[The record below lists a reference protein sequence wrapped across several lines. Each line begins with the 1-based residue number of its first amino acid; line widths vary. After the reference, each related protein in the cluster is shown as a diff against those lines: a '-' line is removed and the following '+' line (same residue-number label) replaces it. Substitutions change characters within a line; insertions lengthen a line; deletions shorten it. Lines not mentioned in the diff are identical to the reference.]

1 MGSTQL
7 ARTEPGHVGLELVR
21 QLQEARLRDVQA
33 LQFMAEWVGEQE
45 GGHITIFKD
54 FGAASLAEAS
64 AELLFKSAPGGKI
77 SGETYFNELQR
88 RGILSPDLDWETEQE
103 RIQSA
108 PPDLVGA

>member
-1 MGSTQL
+1 M
-7 ARTEPGHVGLELVR
+7 
-21 QLQEARLRDVQA
+21 RDVQA